1 MKSIFRTYIPVLLF
15 TGLITLAD
23 SCKTRPARIIVSTAE
38 VTGISQSG
46 AMSGGVV
53 DARKAGSITA
63 RGVCWSISADPTI
76 GDDHTLDGNG
86 TGNFAS
92 ILTGLKPGTV
102 YYLRA
107 YAITAA
113 DTSYGNTNS
122 FTTQDYG
129 MVKDIEGNEYNTITI
144 GTQIWMAKNLG
155 TTRYNDGKA
164 IPLVTA
170 PAAWAGLSA
179 PAYCWYKNDEAT
191 YKDFYGA
198 LYNGYAV
205 NTGKLCPEGWH
216 VPTDIEWNVLTA
228 YLGGEEIAGGKLKE
242 AGTSRWVRPNS
253 GATNKSN
260 FTGLPGGLRYS
271 DGEYHDFGFSGYWWS
286 STQYSASRA
295 FFRFLYHQDS
305 CIFRFDNVKQN
316 GFSVRCL
323 KDD

>member
-1 MKSIFRTYIPVLLF
+1 MKSIFKTSIHVLLF
-15 TGLITLAD
+15 TGLIILTN
-23 SCKTRPARIIVSTAE
+23 SCKTRPVQIIVSTAE

-53 DARKAGSITA
+53 EARKAGSIMA
-63 RGVCWSISADPTI
+63 KGVCWSTSANPVI
-76 GDDHTLDGNG
+76 GDDRTLDGKG

-107 YAITAA
+107 YAISTA

-144 GTQIWMAKNLG
+144 GTQTWMTKNLG
-155 TTRYNDGKA
+155 TTRYNDGTA
-164 IPLVTA
+164 IPLVTPPEEWSA
-170 PAAWAGLSA
+170 LSA

-191 YKDFYGA
+191 YKGFYGA

-205 NTGKLCPEGWH
+205 NTGKLCPAGWH
-216 VPTDIEWNVLTA
+216 VPTDIEWNVLTVC
-228 YLGGEEIAGGKLKE
+228 LGGEEIAGGKLKE

-260 FTGLPGGLRYS
+260 FSGLPGGLRYS
-271 DGEYHDFGFSGYWWS
+271 DGEYHDFGFSGYWWT